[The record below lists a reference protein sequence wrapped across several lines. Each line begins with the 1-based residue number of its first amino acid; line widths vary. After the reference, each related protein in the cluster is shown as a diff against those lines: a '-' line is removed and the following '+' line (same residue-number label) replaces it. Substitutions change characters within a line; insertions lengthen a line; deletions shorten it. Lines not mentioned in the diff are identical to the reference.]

1 MNVIFNGVISDA
13 SVLLKEIKVTSWVWF
28 INRYE
33 KRKEKK
39 KPVIKALKSMK
50 ILAREKEFKEPIDTP
65 FCITV
70 TFNMEKLKI
79 YCHT

>member
-1 MNVIFNGVISDA
+1 
-13 SVLLKEIKVTSWVWF
+13 
-28 INRYE
+28 
-33 KRKEKK
+33 
-39 KPVIKALKSMK
+39 MK